1 MTDADADVE
10 ENLDENE
17 QPDIDDDEFADID
30 LDAIA
35 DEVEETA
42 GAGKEDDDLEPDPDE
57 DVDEST
63 SDQEESGGLPNP
75 DATGENWGDMYVGTL
90 TTLSNAAIEEFGKEG
105 VEQVDEDLARQL
117 HLDEYFND
125 WMQSK
130 GKREDMPPE
139 QALMIATS
147 VFLVTVIGT
156 KTDLPSELLGEISA

>member
-1 MTDADADVE
+1 MSDAGVE
-10 ENLDENE
+10 EDVDENE
-17 QPDIDDDEFADID
+17 QPEIDDDEFADID

-42 GAGKEDDDLEPDPDE
+42 GAGKDDDLEPDQDD

-63 SDQEESGGLPNP
+63 SDQETSGDLPNP
-75 DATGENWGDMYVGTL
+75 DATGESWGDMYVGTL
-90 TTLSNAAIEEFGKEG
+90 TTLSNAAIEEFGKDG
-105 VEQVDEDLARQL
+105 VETIEEDLARQL

-156 KTDLPSELLGEISA
+156 KTDLPSQMLGEISA